1 MAPLGNTIINADPM
15 EAPWMVFASSGRAG
29 FRFFVTRSLATYNG
43 LLTAFE
49 CDGLGISS
57 VKLPKKIVSR
67 SSYMF
72 MKEAHRM

>member
-15 EAPWMVFASSGRAG
+15 KAPWMVPASAGRAD
-29 FRFFVTRSLATYNG
+29 FKLFVTRSLATYNG
-43 LLTAFE
+43 LPTVFE

-67 SSYMF
+67 SSYMLV
-72 MKEAHRM
+72 KETHRM